1 MSEKWYWLP
10 DWAADLSLW
19 EDDLMTVESSA
30 DHTFVPYEEMAARLD
45 NIYDLPGLS
54 QASTI
59 VGWGLG
65 ALVLM
70 KNVEKRPKD
79 QKWILLSPFSDYC
92 AEEGSWTE
100 ENLLFMARQ
109 TLTTKEPSLNAF
121 MELYENEFGEWQD
134 DWRKMAEKMNP
145 QALCD
150 GLSFLAK
157 NKVERAIPVE
167 GETRVLY
174 GRLDE
179 SVKPEMTLSLKPY
192 LAGVEFRERPKAG
205 HWPPMLLL

>member
-30 DHTFVPYEEMAARLD
+30 DHRFVPYEEMAARLD
-45 NIYDLPGLS
+45 HIYDLPGLS

-65 ALVLM
+65 ALVLL
-70 KNVEKRPKD
+70 KNVANRPKD
-79 QKWILLSPFSDYC
+79 QKWILLSPFSDFC
-92 AEEGSWTE
+92 AEEGYWTE

-109 TLTTKEPSLNAF
+109 TLTTKDPSLNAF

-134 DWRKMAEKMNP
+134 DWRKAAEKMNS
-145 QALCD
+145 QSLCD

-157 NKVERAIPVE
+157 NRIERALPVE

-179 SVKPEMTLSLKPY
+179 AVKPEMTLSLKPY
-192 LAGVEFRERPKAG
+192 LAGVEFKERPKAG